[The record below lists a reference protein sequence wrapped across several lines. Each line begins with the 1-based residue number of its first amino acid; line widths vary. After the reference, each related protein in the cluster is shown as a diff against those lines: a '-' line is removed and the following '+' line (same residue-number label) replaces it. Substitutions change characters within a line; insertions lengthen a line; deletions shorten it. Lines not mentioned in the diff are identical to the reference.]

1 MRWGFL
7 GGAVIKI
14 CLPVQEIWVQSPG
27 GKISWNTKWLHIPVF
42 LSGKFLG
49 QRSLVRYSPWDHRVG
64 HNWVTEH
71 AYTKHG
77 MQIIQQPEITLCL
90 VYLKGESFMSTC
102 LLFCHQN
109 SLYNLFDYLSWI
121 IPLLKHKNVAVK
133 LFQLLIMSLSSID
146 TNFPR
151 HLDVPH
157 WLETQEGRFLLRNL
171 RKKEFIHFISFSES
185 SRKYGLSF
193 HDFLDVP

>member
-1 MRWGFL
+1 MQSAVGGQSPMRCGFL
-7 GGAVIKI
+7 GGSVIKI

-27 GKISWNTKWLHIPVF
+27 GKSPWSAKWLHIPVF

-49 QRSLVRYSPWDHRVG
+49 QRSLVRYSPRDHRVG
-64 HNWVTEH
+64 HNWATEH

-90 VYLKGESFMSTC
+90 VYVKGESFMSTC

-109 SLYNLFDYLSWI
+109 SLYNFFDYLSRI

-133 LFQLLIMSLSSID
+133 LFVITHESLFNRYKLFQTLRCSTLTWD
-146 TNFPR
+146 TR
-151 HLDVPH
+151 
-157 WLETQEGRFLLRNL
+157 R
-171 RKKEFIHFISFSES
+171 
-185 SRKYGLSF
+185 
-193 HDFLDVP
+193 